1 MWFSE
6 FSNILFA
13 VRVANSDD
21 QIPEGSEVIL
31 VQQGMVVDVGGLK

>member
-13 VRVANSDD
+13 VRVANTDT
-21 QIPEGSEVIL
+21 SEVIL
-31 VQQGMVVDVGGLK
+31 VKQGMVVDVGGLK

>member
-13 VRVANSDD
+13 VRVANSDA
-21 QIPEGSEVIL
+21 SEVIL
-31 VQQGMVVDVGGLK
+31 VKQGMVVDVGGLK